1 MNHEI
6 TDHPDKIM
14 AASQQLNDELKAAG
28 LTEAQMRRV
37 VVSAFQEYVSTVQKI
52 YMRSDG

>member
-37 VVSAFQEYVSTVQKI
+37 VSAFQEYVSTVQKI